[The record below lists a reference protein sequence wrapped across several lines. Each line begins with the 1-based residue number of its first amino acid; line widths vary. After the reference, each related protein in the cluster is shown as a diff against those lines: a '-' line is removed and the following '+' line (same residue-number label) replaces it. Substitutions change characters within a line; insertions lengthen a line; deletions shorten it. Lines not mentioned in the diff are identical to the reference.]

1 MHILY
6 DLSQIPHKNN
16 ISKILH
22 FDIVTLSCG
31 PHKHEKLEFC
41 CVCVLLLQ
49 LDIYHSI
56 YQQDY

>member
-1 MHILY
+1 MTLARSLIRMIFLKFY
-6 DLSQIPHKNN
+6 TLT
-16 ISKILH
+16 
-22 FDIVTLSCG
+22 DIVTLLCG

-41 CVCVLLLQ
+41 CIWVLLPQ